1 MHGRPSAEIVAD
13 LIPAAGVPAAVARI
27 EDLEVEAVA
36 EGVEPVPGA
45 LALLGSLAAGRWA
58 VVTSASRRLAE
69 ARLAAVG
76 IHPPTVIAADDITR
90 GKPDPEPFLLAAARL
105 GVAPERCV
113 VFEDAPAGLASGRA
127 ASSKTTHRSGATPRR
142 AAASRKGS
150 GSGLPRVMS
159 SAAITVGGWMPTAAS
174 LASARRRLAE
184 VTTAHRPAASEPSRA
199 RAPGTGSTPSATAST
214 SRSSIRATAAG
225 TPAAGMRSATISA
238 DGLPCIGTRAKSAA
252 VSPAS
257 SAQRVQHRSAES
269 TEETRVPSLSNSR
282 ASASIFMVPDCT
294 TGGRRSGPRR
304 GWAADGG

>member
-1 MHGRPSAEIVAD
+1 MKIEADALLFDNDGTLVSSVDSALRCWTRWAEEAGLTAADFAGVPMHGRPSAEIVAD

-76 IHPPTVIAADDITR
+76 IHPSTVIAADDITR

-127 ASSKTTHRSGATPRR
+127 AGMKTVA
-142 AAASRKGS
+142 
-150 GSGLPRVMS
+150 L
-159 SAAITVGGWMPTAAS
+159 
-174 LASARRRLAE
+174 
-184 VTTAHRPAASEPSRA
+184 TTSHPAAEL
-199 RAPGTGSTPSATAST
+199 TADAVVSDLT
-214 SRSSIRATAAG
+214 
-225 TPAAGMRSATISA
+225 
-238 DGLPCIGTRAKSAA
+238 A
-252 VSPAS
+252 VS
-257 SAQRVQHRSAES
+257 VQ
-269 TEETRVPSLSNSR
+269 VNGGSLE
-282 ASASIFMVPDCT
+282 ILV
-294 TGGRRSGPRR
+294 
-304 GWAADGG
+304 AD